1 MVYSLLN
8 NVLNSGKQCQYV
20 VEEHSFYDSF
30 QGLVVYDSELILSL
44 PLISHLE

>member
-8 NVLNSGKQCQYV
+8 NVLNSGKQYQYIF
-20 VEEHSFYDSF
+20 EEYSSYDSF
-30 QGLVVYDSELILSL
+30 QLTIVYDSELILWP